1 MKLYISQEYNFWYKR
16 QFQWFLYLE
25 VDIFHRCKL
34 LCELVI
40 ILLELSRGIQ
50 KGMALIFMGERFEK
64 ISFSL
69 FTIVHI
75 ESILMAEHGINDWLL
90 PNLLHELPG
99 RIGSG
104 INNCTVLPSPLLS
117 SLCKANTQRQD
128 TCVVTDLFWWQLI
141 M

>member
-90 PNLLHELPG
+90 SNLA
-99 RIGSG
+99 R
-104 INNCTVLPSPLLS
+104 
-117 SLCKANTQRQD
+117 
-128 TCVVTDLFWWQLI
+128 VTW
-141 M
+141 